1 MAAHIFAISICQP
14 VMSILSIVLYVF
26 LACLSIQVIYWLSFL
41 RLIFYNS
48 KSDDKSPEAISIIVC
63 AWNEEENLKE
73 LVPLLLQQDH
83 PNYELIVVD
92 DRSVDSTYEYLFNL
106 QADSNKVKLVRIDE
120 VPDHMNSK
128 KYALLLGIKAAKN
141 DLLLLTDAD
150 CRPKSPDWAK
160 NMAKEYDSE
169 TQFVIGYSPYYFK
182 WSLLNLLIQF
192 ETLLTGIHYLSA
204 TLWGAPY
211 MAVGRNLSYRKSFF
225 LTQNGFSGIQHIVG
239 GDDDLFVN
247 KYANGKNSKICIS
260 PHSIVDSVPK
270 SNWKSYIM
278 QKKRHFSVGRSYK
291 LFDKIRLTLFSTS
304 QIIFWICFVTLSL
317 LSANPYVTFGGFG
330 LRLVLQII
338 VLGLGAKKLSG
349 KFPLIVLPVI
359 DLIFAVLLPLLS
371 VPALLSKK
379 IKWS

>member
-1 MAAHIFAISICQP
+1 
-14 VMSILSIVLYVF
+14 MSVLSIALYIF
-26 LACLSIQVIYWLSFL
+26 IACLSIQVVYWLSFL
-41 RLIFYNS
+41 RMVFY
-48 KSDDKSPEAISIIVC
+48 KSGTANQPKRISIIVC
-63 AWNEEENLKE
+63 AWNEEKNLKE

-83 PNYELIVVD
+83 PDFEVIVVD
-92 DRSVDSTYEYLFNL
+92 DRSFDTTYEYLFNL
-106 QADSNKVKLVRIDE
+106 QAESSKLKLVRVDE

-150 CRPKSPDWAK
+150 CRPKSIDWAK
-160 NMAKEYDSE
+160 TISKEYDDE
-169 TQFVIGYSPYYFK
+169 TQFVIGYSPYNFR

-247 KYANGKNSKICIS
+247 KYANGQNSRICIS
-260 PHSIVDSVPK
+260 PDSIVDSVPK
-270 SNWKSYIM
+270 STWKSYFI
-278 QKKRHFSVGRSYK
+278 QKRRHLSVGKNYK
-291 LFDKIRLTLFSTS
+291 MRDKMRLTLFSAS
-304 QIIFWICFVTLSL
+304 QILFWICFVTLSL
-317 LSANPYVTFGGFG
+317 LSVNPYLVFGGFG
-330 LRLVLQII
+330 LRLILQII
-338 VLGLGAKKLSG
+338 VIGLGVKRLSG
-349 KFPLIVLPVI
+349 KFPIIVLPLM
-359 DLIFAVLLPLLS
+359 DLIFAVLLPLVS

>member
-1 MAAHIFAISICQP
+1 
-14 VMSILSIVLYVF
+14 MSFLFIVLSIF
-26 LACLSIQVIYWLSFL
+26 LTCLSIQVFYWLSFL

-63 AWNEEENLKE
+63 ARNEEENLKE

-106 QADSNKVKLVRIDE
+106 QAESDKVKLVRIDE

-150 CRPKSPDWAK
+150 CRPRSLNWASTIS
-160 NMAKEYDSE
+160 KEYNTE
-169 TQFVIGYSPYYFK
+169 TQFVIGYSPYNFK

-204 TLWGAPY
+204 TLWGVPY

-247 KYANGKNSKICIS
+247 KYANRNNSKICIS
-260 PHSIVDSVPK
+260 PDSIVDSVPK
-270 SNWKSYIM
+270 SSWKSYFT
-278 QKKRHFSVGRSYK
+278 QKKRHLSVGRSYK

-304 QIIFWICFVTLSL
+304 QILFWICFVTLSL
-317 LSANPYVTFGGFG
+317 LSVNPYVTFGGFG
-330 LRLVLQII
+330 FRLVLQTI